1 MGVLKIG
8 WNPASISEAE
18 RCGNGGNGT
27 EGGDA
32 SETWRI
38 QGSNKAQDGQGSAG
52 GPESAHEDAL
62 NDDRRMEV
70 IEPRPEPDPSA
81 RDDFHQEYT
90 KKLQDADR
98 DVEDFSKT
106 LDSLSYPALFSSGII
121 LLLIDC
127 ET

>member
-1 MGVLKIG
+1 MKGVLVSGVHRAELI
-8 WNPASISEAE
+8 PSIDLSL
-18 RCGNGGNGT
+18 R
-27 EGGDA
+27 
-32 SETWRI
+32 RR
-38 QGSNKAQDGQGSAG
+38 QGLNKDGQGSPG
-52 GPESAHEDAL
+52 DPESAREDTP

-106 LDSLSYPALFSSGII
+106 LDSLSYPVSDAIPLFPR
-121 LLLIDC
+121 D
-127 ET
+127 